1 MPILA
6 PVKVAGVVKSLDTT
20 YSLQC
25 IRGHS
30 GPFSWLGTVFVAI
43 IQGLIDLSLVQFS
56 TVIGKWELLVNQLI
70 LSKAQS
76 LAQIRHD
83 DYFGIE
89 SHCIQQHSPERS
101 SLEWWL
107 CMLIPAFGCLSSSSS
122 SAA

>member
-1 MPILA
+1 M
-6 PVKVAGVVKSLDTT
+6 AGVMKSLDTK
-20 YSLQC
+20 YSSLC

-30 GPFSWLGTVFVAI
+30 GSFSWQGTVVVAI
-43 IQGLIDLSLVQFS
+43 IQGLIDPSLEQFS

-83 DYFGIE
+83 GYFGIE
-89 SHCIQQHSPERS
+89 SHCIQQHSPEGS
-101 SLEWWL
+101 SLERWL